1 MTGYR
6 QRRKHR
12 TLFKVVP
19 LIDDERYINLS
30 HWAAGVKQF
39 CCSFRLKLCKAA
51 DQTDFSRERAG
62 GNSEMLSHKVEA

>member
-12 TLFKVVP
+12 TFFKVVP
-19 LIDDERYINLS
+19 LLDDERYINLS

-39 CCSFRLKLCKAA
+39 CCSFQLKLCK
-51 DQTDFSRERAG
+51 AG